1 MELAQVVMGDA
12 EDTFDID
19 VTYLNATLSLEN
31 ASQVQQVVDHA
42 LENIQDET
50 DGLVAGFISAFREGF
65 ENLGSTRKGSRWG

>member
-65 ENLGSTRKGSRWG
+65 ENLGDTRKGGRN